1 MWLLESSNHPAG
13 DASVSEQSSPV
24 PEDDPDRLKE
34 FGRKGMEF
42 ADASLWLNRIF
53 GAIAPGLIGL
63 WIDSRFGTRYCGLI
77 GLVLG
82 LTSGIL
88 SFIQATKGVFSK
100 PDRVSSQEKSTSPGR
115 KLP

>member
-1 MWLLESSNHPAG
+1 
-13 DASVSEQSSPV
+13 VSEQPSPV

-42 ADASLWLNRIF
+42 ADASVWLNRIF
-53 GAIAPGLIGL
+53 GAIAPALIGL
-63 WIDSRFGTRYCGLI
+63 WIDNRYGTRYCALI

-88 SFIQATKGVFSK
+88 GFRQATKDVFKK
-100 PDRVSSQEKSTSPGR
+100 PDRTSSADKTSSPGQ